1 MAPPRLGVVQAA
13 VYAAE
18 AEALEAWGQRW
29 SRVRQAQAYADGLVG
44 REWFAARW
52 PHFGRCH
59 VERRGSGARYST
71 AAALDGDGPAP
82 AGAIV
87 LLAPG
92 HLTQAVLLHELAH
105 VLAGPGEGHSAGFL
119 TVQLELVRNE
129 MGFGAYADYRAAL
142 GRKPEL
148 AGLMA
153 PREPLQALSSLAP
166 GGSDPGGVPAPSDD
180 VANRLGRRHHGYQ

>member
-1 MAPPRLGVVQAA
+1 MAPRRLGVVQAA

-18 AEALEAWGQRW
+18 AEALETWGQRW
-29 SRVRQAQAYADGLVG
+29 SRLHQARAYADGLVG
-44 REWFAARW
+44 REWFVARW

-71 AAALDGDGPAP
+71 AAALDTDGPGP
-82 AGAIV
+82 QPGGAIV

-92 HLTQAVLLHELAH
+92 HLNQAVLLHELAH

-129 MGFGAYADYRAAL
+129 MGFPAYVDYRAAL
-142 GRKPEL
+142 SRRPEV
-148 AGLMA
+148 A
-153 PREPLQALSSLAP
+153 
-166 GGSDPGGVPAPSDD
+166 GGSIFS
-180 VANRLGRRHHGYQ
+180 LST